1 MTAVAVDK
9 PVLKRAE
16 LPGDIRVT
24 LPRLLRSE
32 WSKFWSLRSSYFA
45 LGGLVLA
52 MIGLGAL
59 FSAVTAGQY
68 PDMSPARQAAV
79 DPAQVSLRGYVIAQL
94 VIGVLGVLVVT
105 GEYGTGM
112 IRSSLAAAP
121 RRWPVLVAK
130 AAVFAA
136 ITLIVT
142 EIASFG
148 AFFVGQAFLDGQHI
162 GTTLAADGVL
172 RAVVGT
178 GLYLTVVGLVGTGI
192 GFVLRSTAGSVAT
205 VFGLL
210 LVLPVLG
217 EALPASW
224 GDNINPY
231 LPSNAGQQLLVVHPD
246 TAATLSPWAGFAVFC
261 GYAAVA
267 LLAGGYLL
275 RRRDA

>member
-1 MTAVAVDK
+1 MTAVVSK

-16 LPGDIRVT
+16 LPDTVRVT
-24 LPRLLRSE
+24 LPRVLRSE

-45 LGGLVLA
+45 LGGMVVA
-52 MIGLGAL
+52 MVGFGGL
-59 FSAVTAGQY
+59 FSAVTANQY
-68 PDMSPARQAAV
+68 PTMTHQRQLLI
-79 DPAQVSLRGYVIAQL
+79 DPTQVSLRGYFLAQL

-112 IRSSLAAAP
+112 IRSSIAAAP
-121 RRWPVLVAK
+121 RRWPVLVGK
-130 AAVFAA
+130 AVVFAV

-142 EIASFG
+142 EIASFA
-148 AFFVGQAFLDGQHI
+148 AFFVGQAFLDSQHI
-162 GTTLAADGVL
+162 ATTLSADGVL

-178 GLYLTVVGLVGTGI
+178 GLYLTVVGLVGTGL
-192 GFVLRSTAGSVAT
+192 GFVVRSTAGSIAT

-217 EALPASW
+217 EALPSDW
-224 GDNINPY
+224 GDKINPY

-246 TAATLSPWAGFAVFC
+246 AAATLSPWGGFAVFC
-261 GYAAVA
+261 GYAVVA
-267 LLAGGYLL
+267 LLLGGYLL